1 MPPTESSENP
11 YEFQYNFEL
20 SYDGNNPNLP
30 LLRRNSRN
38 QPPMASKLLF
48 AGATAAVILALYY
61 GPIYQ
66 AFVGAPLDDVVD
78 QSVCG
83 VNFLQSNI
91 SGECFFRQDYRSARE
106 LFLKSAAAAGAEL
119 VFLPVTAGL
128 GTDVAIIK
136 GSDHLSGF
144 LIHLS
149 GIHGV
154 EGYAGSAI
162 QSAALQYIGHMK
174 ERKYQKGSEEND
186 KEAYND
192 AYPTLVFIHAVNP
205 FGFENN
211 RRVNEDN
218 IDLNRNFLTEE
229 EFTAVKTR
237 DPNYSGYVDLNNLIN
252 PTVQASNNGI
262 INDIVNIFRTLL
274 ALSRYGLLHLKKAL
288 VSGNYHKQNGV
299 GFGGFTMSKSVHN
312 LIELV
317 HSDKLDITMSDR
329 VVLVDVHTGLGP
341 EGVDTVFTNPPG
353 DLIAFPTEEDF
364 GLIRSGSTKP
374 VITGGI
380 HANVPNKKMKESDA
394 LSGYDLTV
402 GQTTSGFCDN
412 FLSKVS
418 SKTLRTCLLQEI
430 GTVSPIVVG
439 RNMIAENYAHFYG
452 SAAEKVVYTERYKNC
467 FYVQRNA
474 WKRNVVRRGLKVIL
488 QSLDLLG
495 TPLDMRQ
502 EPVFTI

>member
-1 MPPTESSENP
+1 
-11 YEFQYNFEL
+11 
-20 SYDGNNPNLP
+20 
-30 LLRRNSRN
+30 
-38 QPPMASKLLF
+38 MASKFLL
-48 AGATAAVILALYY
+48 AGAAAAVILALYY

-78 QSVCG
+78 HSTCG
-83 VNFLQSNI
+83 ANFLAPNI
-91 SGECFFRQDYRSARE
+91 LGECFFRHDYVSARE

-119 VFLPVTAGL
+119 LFLPVTADL
-128 GTDVAIIK
+128 GTDVAVIK
-136 GSDHLSGF
+136 GSDHSNGF

-174 ERKYQKGSEEND
+174 ERKSQRDREGNDSEDNS
-186 KEAYND
+186 NG
-192 AYPTLVFIHAVNP
+192 YPTLVFVHAVNP
-205 FGFENN
+205 YGFANN

-229 EFTAVKTR
+229 EFTTVKAR

-252 PTVQASNNGI
+252 PTAQVSSNGA
-262 INDIVNIFRTLL
+262 INDVVNIFRTLL

-288 VSGNYHKQNGV
+288 VSGNYHKENGV
-299 GFGGFTMSKSVHN
+299 GFGGFAMSRSVQN

-317 HSDKLDITMSDR
+317 QSEKLDITESDR

-341 EGVDTVFTNPPG
+341 VGVDTIFTNPPK
-353 DLIAFPTEEDF
+353 DLISFPTEKDYGF
-364 GLIRSGSTKP
+364 TQSGSTKP

-380 HANVPNKKMKESDA
+380 HAGLPNKKMRESDA

-418 SKTLRTCLLQEI
+418 SKSQRTCLLQEI
-430 GTVSPIVVG
+430 GTVSPVVVG
-439 RNMIAENYAHFYG
+439 MNMIAENYAHFYG
-452 SAAEKVVYTERYKNC
+452 SAADKILYTERYKDC
-467 FYVQRNA
+467 FYVQNNA

-495 TPLDMRQ
+495 TPPDMRE